1 MMHSLVALVTLASL
15 ALFFWMGADVA
26 RARVRFGVP
35 APAVTGHPEFERYFR
50 VQANTLEGI
59 VLFLP
64 CLWLFALTIDRLRGS
79 DLGDKIGAA
88 LGLVW
93 IIGRVIYMRSYVRN
107 PASRGLGFGVQALAS
122 MLLLIGGFVAIL
134 WGLVK
139 AGL

>member
-1 MMHSLVALVTLASL
+1 MMHSLVALVTLSSL

-64 CLWLFALTIDRLRGS
+64 CLWLFALTIDGLLGS

-122 MLLLIGGFVAIL
+122 MLLLIGSLVAIV
-134 WGLVK
+134 WGLLK
-139 AGL
+139 SGS

>member
-1 MMHSLVALVTLASL
+1 MMHSLIALVTLVST
-15 ALFFWMGADVA
+15 ALFFWMGAAVA

-35 APAVTGHPEFERYFR
+35 APAVTGHPEFERHFR

-64 CLWLFALTIDRLRGS
+64 SLWVFALTIDAMRGN

-93 IIGRVIYMRSYVRN
+93 IVGRVIYMRSYVRD
-107 PASRGLGFGVQALAS
+107 PASRGLGFGVQALATV
-122 MLLLIGGFVAIL
+122 LLLIGGLVAIV

-139 AGL
+139 TGL